1 VVRVGEVLGGA
12 FYRWRGEGRGRGRG
26 GGVATGAPPLMARW
40 ISVGHQCA
48 GGFGKGRRQGGAG

>member
-26 GGVATGAPPLMARW
+26 GGVAHRW
-40 ISVGHQCA
+40 TAIDGSVDL
-48 GGFGKGRRQGGAG
+48 GRA